1 MEDAILE
8 KCTKDNAQ
16 ILHIYVDVA
25 SKEVTITK
33 VAQRALLVEFG
44 DNQYCC
50 AFHKTCFRFINEDC
64 SCLHSYF

>member
-33 VAQRALLVEFG
+33 VIHRALLVEFG
-44 DNQYCC
+44 DNQHCST
-50 AFHKTCFRFINEDC
+50 FHKMF
-64 SCLHSYF
+64 